1 MNSTY
6 IIFGAAVVVSFGAGW
21 MLKSTPDVRPAA
33 VTSSVA
39 SKNDKQPRPSN
50 LGEAQSSE
58 SKANSPRKSV
68 SQSTGESGDEATTP
82 KDTERE
88 KRRADFRKQMGTRMI
103 DRQKEKFDTK
113 IANLVD
119 KLGLTPQQEEQLR
132 AHYAKKTK
140 AYEELMA
147 GGFENMRSL
156 EGMEKVAAV
165 MGDGDLAAAMADILS
180 DEQLGDYEALK
191 SSERKN
197 GIETKAMKSMASIQ
211 GIMNL
216 DDTQKDAVYDI
227 LYSEA
232 EVGADKKSPMSSM
245 MSSFGGG
252 MMAHVDTSVI
262 EKRMVIEADES
273 LDADQKKL
281 KVEEMQKASLDAKV
295 SRFDGILTEP
305 QQKQYRQSLESQSKW
320 MRGWGGRRGR

>member
-6 IIFGAAVVVSFGAGW
+6 IIVGAAVAVSFGAGW
-21 MLKSTPDVRPAA
+21 MLNN
-33 VTSSVA
+33 SSDGPPPTVEAKA
-39 SKNDKQPRPSN
+39 SENPKQARPSN
-50 LGEAQSSE
+50 LGGASASAAI
-58 SKANSPRKSV
+58 SAANSPRKSV
-68 SQSTGESGDEATTP
+68 SESAEKSEEATP
-82 KDTERE
+82 KDAERG
-88 KRRADFRKQMGTRMI
+88 KRRADFRKKMGSRMI
-103 DRQKEKFDTK
+103 DRQKEKFETK
-113 IANLVD
+113 IANLVE

-132 AHYAKKTK
+132 AHYAKKTE
-140 AYEELMA
+140 AYKELMA

-165 MGDGDLAAAMADILS
+165 MGDDDLGAAMEDILS
-180 DEQLGDYEALK
+180 DEQLGDYMALK

-211 GIMNL
+211 GIVNL

-227 LYSEA
+227 LYAEA

-245 MSSFGGG
+245 MSHFGGG
-252 MMAHVDTSVI
+252 MMMNIDTSVI
-262 EKRMVIEADES
+262 EKRMIIEADES

-320 MRGWGGRRGR
+320 MRGWGGKRGR